1 MLVSA
6 TAKER
11 LTGDVQNVSRNPL
24 QRRGAAA
31 KRRCALQ
38 PAGGF
43 IGRVQGAQVTARQSG
58 CIREDAASQVVA
70 SWMETRCPSG
80 PGRDSIAGSVRSMTA
95 RPDARSLS
103 SQKGKSDTQRKVNE
117 IKRGSKKLWT
127 GLYRETGNT
136 QRKKCRP
143 MEFHSGNT
151 GAEGAGTTTG
161 RQNACQGFCGA
172 GNGQGV
178 PPLPCTLHQL
188 LRWNTGATL
197 NEKAAAKV
205 NRVLHGHKLAD

>member
-1 MLVSA
+1 MQSSRKESEKFLSTKSFCAWTTRLDVLVSA

-58 CIREDAASQVVA
+58 YIREDAASQVVA

-103 SQKGKSDTQRKVNE
+103 SQKGKSDTQRKVNG
-117 IKRGSKKLWT
+117 IKRRGKKLWT
-127 GLYRETGNT
+127 GLYRETRHKRTSLKKPESALNLFMNILMIVGRT
-136 QRKKCRP
+136 TKRKYP
-143 MEFHSGNT
+143 T
-151 GAEGAGTTTG
+151 
-161 RQNACQGFCGA
+161 
-172 GNGQGV
+172 
-178 PPLPCTLHQL
+178 
-188 LRWNTGATL
+188 
-197 NEKAAAKV
+197 
-205 NRVLHGHKLAD
+205 